1 MMFHN
6 SHNVCTKFKHVLS
19 PLISRGWKYS
29 EKYVYNDSNKTNNN
43 NNNGY
48 STQPIHSYCISLFK
62 PTMELEE
69 ISITIYANSSNDFS
83 CSMSLPIKQSIYN
96 YKKKFSRID
105 SSYSL
110 LENYIQY
117 LCISLRAH
125 ISVFI
130 LHIQRLGMKRNE
142 ISAGGTCG
150 LGTATGLCG

>member
-6 SHNVCTKFKHVLS
+6 SHDVCNKIKLVLS
-19 PLISRGWKYS
+19 PLISSGWKYS

-43 NNNGY
+43 NNNNNNGY
-48 STQPIHSYCISLFK
+48 STQSIHSYCISLFK

-96 YKKKFSRID
+96 YKKKFSHID
-105 SSYSL
+105 SSYSF

-117 LCISLRAH
+117 LSL
-125 ISVFI
+125 
-130 LHIQRLGMKRNE
+130 
-142 ISAGGTCG
+142 
-150 LGTATGLCG
+150 